1 MKKNSYKQ
9 KLLFIVFTLFTVL
22 LFAEEEEKKL
32 PDEKQIF
39 LDEKRISSSDNSNT
53 SNISPETAQRTGNF
67 DSALAETTKSPIAS
81 LLQLLGALVIICLLA
96 YIVIKFLKKSSQ
108 VFGTDDPYLRSVSSI
123 HIAQGK
129 SIHVITLGEKAYL
142 IGVTD
147 AAINKI
153 GEVED
158 KNLVDAMNL
167 EADRKTASPKKNFA
181 SMLAAFFPQAKQ
193 NEQAGK
199 EEAYSPEDFFTAQRN
214 RLNNAARQMK
224 SGNDAPPE
232 ESV

>member
-1 MKKNSYKQ
+1 MKKNSYKK
-9 KLLFIVFTLFTVL
+9 KLFFIVFALFAVL

-32 PDEKQIF
+32 PDEEQIVLGEKQ
-39 LDEKRISSSDNSNT
+39 DSATDT
-53 SNISPETAQRTGNF
+53 SGNKNISVENAQKTGNF
-67 DSALAETTKSPIAS
+67 DSALAEKAKSPVAS

-108 VFGTDDPYLRSVSSI
+108 VFGSDDPYLKSVASI

-129 SIHVITLGEKAYL
+129 SIHVITLGEKAYI

-147 AAINKI
+147 ASINKI

-193 NEQAGK
+193 NEEAGK
-199 EEAYSPEDFFTAQRN
+199 EQDYSAENFFAAQRN
-214 RLNNAARQMK
+214 RLNNAAQQIK
-224 SGNDAPPE
+224 SGNYTPPE
-232 ESV
+232 EEV